1 MLEFIVSLSLAV
13 AGSLVG
19 LSANLAL
26 RLLAGN
32 SQPNTIATGLGRGDS
47 AEPGGSV
54 DPVVAFGFILASYG
68 LIALALTTALP
79 GPMVL
84 ERTGLTFAYLCV
96 GGLIGEISTAG
107 STARVPQLG
116 EDDRAPIQRKPVS
129 LWLSLAVMLVF
140 NLSFAVLICG
150 QGLIEIVPPMK
161 STNANHI
168 QELEP
173 MLVVARRTHDPLD
186 DRSSLF

>member
-1 MLEFIVSLSLAV
+1 
-13 AGSLVG
+13 
-19 LSANLAL
+19 
-26 RLLAGN
+26 
-32 SQPNTIATGLGRGDS
+32 
-47 AEPGGSV
+47 
-54 DPVVAFGFILASYG
+54 
-68 LIALALTTALP
+68 
-79 GPMVL
+79 
-84 ERTGLTFAYLCV
+84 
-96 GGLIGEISTAG
+96 
-107 STARVPQLG
+107 VPQLG